1 MDIYSTRPCIAC
13 VLRALSPCF
22 PPHLTCAE
30 HRLSISS
37 MQPISGAGSSA
48 LAFAS
53 ARTSPAPFTHAY
65 VSIRQHT
72 SAYATHTAYSA
83 HTSPAMHPPHPRAF
97 ARSAYL
103 SSTRQRG
110 VVGTW
115 PSLQLKTSGL
125 RTRLQEET
133 NQLGARERESF
144 PSRRYSSILRMS
156 QSPTDGPAAAGMW
169 PTRLPY
175 VQKYTISL
183 SGLTYYSTQGLA
195 GLMYYTKVG

>member
-1 MDIYSTRPCIAC
+1 MHIYSTRPCIAC

-22 PPHLTCAE
+22 PQHLTCAE

-83 HTSPAMHPPHPRAF
+83 HTSPALHPPHFRAF

-133 NQLGARERESF
+133 NQLGASERESF

-156 QSPTDGPAAAGMW
+156 QSPIDGPAAAGRW
-169 PTRLPY
+169 PILLRKAALR
-175 VQKYTISL
+175 
-183 SGLTYYSTQGLA
+183 
-195 GLMYYTKVG
+195 TKLHQ